1 MDLCTVDNK
10 LEDLAR
16 KYGLRLRTRRDY
28 DRRILHYTF
37 ISDSSLVSFN
47 RSINIMEATQSDF
60 DEIENSLR
68 KLADKI
74 TNHMKLIV
82 NSVYGAGMDRNRTI
96 WKWDPDRL
104 CSVIDKSTSRDNE
117 LVEFKPQ
124 WMRTFGEKGVNRG
137 AADELKRITK
147 KLGYG
152 GDFDGDTVS
161 KVTITG
167 GLTMHTNFEI
177 KNVIFN
183 DPATIVFWADGSKTI
198 VKAENDGYDPEK
210 GLAMAIA
217 KKALGNK
224 GNYYNTIKKWLP
236 VEKAVNNADG
246 KN

>member
-1 MDLCTVDNK
+1 MDINTIDKK
-10 LEDLAR
+10 LEDLAL
-16 KYGLRLRTRRDY
+16 KYGWRLRTSIDRGKNIYSCLFRY
-28 DRRILHYTF
+28 DAYRPLAISRIIT
-37 ISDSSLVSFN
+37 ISRANQL
-47 RSINIMEATQSDF
+47 TF

-68 KLADKI
+68 HCTDEI
-74 TNHMKLIV
+74 TNHAKLAL
-82 NSVYGAGMDRNRTI
+82 NSVYGTNCNAWSFGTNTNYNMT
-96 WKWDPDRL
+96 
-104 CSVIDKSTSRDNE
+104 ST
-117 LVEFKPQ
+117 F
-124 WMRTFGEKGVNRG
+124 VN
-137 AADELKRITK
+137 DLKHITQ

-198 VKAENDGYDPEK
+198 VKAENDEYDPEK

-224 GNYYNTIKKWLP
+224 GNYYNKIKKWLHD
-236 VEKAVNNADG
+236 EKAVNDADG
-246 KN
+246 EN